1 MISDAKQC
9 FLDIFTKQFFSCRKN
24 FFLSHDFL
32 LFFFTARK
40 ESLAPREK
48 KFSRLER
55 KMLRKFIKETFASKN
70 IAVSEGNTD

>member
-1 MISDAKQC
+1 MPNNV
-9 FLDIFTKQFFSCRKN
+9 FLIYLQNN
-24 FFLSHDFL
+24 FFHAARIFFYPTIFYY
-32 LFFFTARK
+32 FFFTARK

-70 IAVSEGNTD
+70 IAVSEGNID